1 MNSLQYKEESKCPI
15 LAVFMGVA
23 LLWVMY
29 MDASSILTGFSGMD
43 NLWVYVFIRNIL
55 PAIFILAIGV
65 LMLIKKTTPK
75 VALILLS
82 VFFVIEIVGQFVLLS
97 QEKVYFG
104 FLFTA
109 ENIIELIVNILAIVF
124 TVMVAFGVLKASA
137 GSLCVTLAK
146 GILVF
151 FNIYVL
157 SGFLHTVLVA
167 ALVMFVLSSVEDY
180 EEKPLKKI
188 TGEHIGFE
196 RRNVGSC
203 VILTILTL
211 GIFGI
216 IWLTKICKDLNRL
229 HGDENPVGAEV
240 LLCLLVPFYS
250 VYWAYTKGKQM
261 YEDSKK
267 RGGNLTDRKVV
278 YLIMNLLCMQ
288 LFTLGFIQTQLNSY
302 QRR

>member
-15 LAVFMGVA
+15 LAALVGTI
-23 LLWVMY
+23 LLWVTY
-29 MDASSILTGFSGMD
+29 MDASSILKGFLGMD
-43 NLWVYVFIRNIL
+43 NLWVYVFIRSIL
-55 PAIFILAIGV
+55 PAILILAIGV
-65 LMLIKKTTPK
+65 LMIIKKTTPK
-75 VALILLS
+75 VPLVLLS
-82 VFFVIEIVGQFVLLS
+82 LFFISEIIGQFVLLS

-104 FLFTA
+104 FLFTV
-109 ENIIELIVNILAIVF
+109 ENMIELIVNILAIIF
-124 TVMVAFGVLKASA
+124 TVMVAFGSLKASA

-151 FNIYVL
+151 SNIYVL
-157 SGFLHTVLVA
+157 SGFLNTVLIA
-167 ALVMFVLSSVEDY
+167 TFAMFVLSSVEDY

-240 LLCLLVPFYS
+240 LLNLLVPFYS
-250 VYWAYTKGKQM
+250 VYWVYTKGKQM

-267 RGGNLTDRKVV
+267 RGGNLTDRKFI
-278 YLIMNLLCMQ
+278 YLIMNLLFMQ